1 MGAAEIAG
9 LVLQYGIPFTEYV
22 IQLIQN
28 KTEVTATEWANLK
41 MLASVSA
48 KSELMDRLKSAGV
61 DPASPQ
67 GVALL
72 ALVN

>member
-1 MGAAEIAG
+1 MSAATIAA
-9 LVLQYGIPFTEYV
+9 LIVQFGIPFTEYM

-28 KTEVTATEWANLK
+28 KTEVTASEWANLK

-48 KSELMDRLKSAGV
+48 KSELLDRFKLAGI

-72 ALVN
+72 TLVA

>member
-1 MGAAEIAG
+1 MGAAEIAT
-9 LVLQYGIPFTEYV
+9 LIVQYGIPFTEYI

-28 KTEVTATEWANLK
+28 KTEVTPTEWANLK
-41 MLASVSA
+41 LLAGASA
-48 KSELMDRLKSAGV
+48 KSELLARLQAANI

-72 ALVN
+72 ALVA